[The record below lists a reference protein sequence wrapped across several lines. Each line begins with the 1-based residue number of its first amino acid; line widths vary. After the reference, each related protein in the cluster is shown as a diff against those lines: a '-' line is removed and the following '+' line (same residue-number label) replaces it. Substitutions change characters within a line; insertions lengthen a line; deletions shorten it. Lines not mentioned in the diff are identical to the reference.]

1 MDTKIARELEEAGLT
16 LADLTPEELQ
26 QLKKEIAIKEKGGY
40 ILDGVL
46 WFVERRK
53 RRERN
58 RAWLQAILKKG
69 ATK

>member
-1 MDTKIARELEEAGLT
+1 MDAKVAKELNEAGLT
-16 LADLTPEELQ
+16 LVDLTPEELQ
-26 QLKKEIAIKEKGGY
+26 QLKEEIAIKEKGEH

-58 RAWLQAILKKG
+58 RAWLQAILKK
-69 ATK
+69 K